1 MGNIVSYCSAFVAS
15 ALFLVA
21 NFIFHRMVSEID
33 KASADSKKLRHE
45 FLLQG
50 MVSEVVKR
58 HRAQFPDSPLG
69 RKLRRYLFAGATL
82 GLFAML
88 NFLLSPG

>member
-15 ALFLVA
+15 VLICVA
-21 NFIFHRMVSEID
+21 NSIFHRMVSEID
-33 KASADSKKLRHE
+33 VASADSKKLRHE

-50 MVSEVVKR
+50 MVSEVVTR

-69 RKLRRYLFAGATL
+69 RKLRRYYFAGFGL
-82 GLFAML
+82 MLFAML
-88 NFLLSPG
+88 NFLFSPG